1 AEDGIRDR
9 NVTGVQTCAL
19 PISFSFNFELLFI
32 LVSVFLAVDDCFL
45 SISGFSVSNAF
56 ISSSFFIVSG
66 VFSCLSFCISCS
78 FTSEW
83 SGCSLFS
90 IIVSAFDSN
99 CCDVI
104 SVPSSTD
111 FVSFESLLFSVLLS
125 ISAWM
130 GCCTVSLLLSFSN
143 ILLKFESLLV
153 FSLSTLGGIS
163 FTSCCSFCKVS
174 AWASSL
180 C

>member
-1 AEDGIRDR
+1 
-9 NVTGVQTCAL
+9 
-19 PISFSFNFELLFI
+19 
-32 LVSVFLAVDDCFL
+32 
-45 SISGFSVSNAF
+45 
-56 ISSSFFIVSG
+56 
-66 VFSCLSFCISCS
+66 
-78 FTSEW
+78 
-83 SGCSLFS
+83 
-90 IIVSAFDSN
+90 DSN

-111 FVSFESLLFSVLLS
+111 FVSFEALLFSVLLS

-163 FTSCCSFCKVS
+163 FTSCCYFCKVS
-174 AWASSL
+174 ACASSL
-180 C
+180 CLKINKIPKSTEAVPIVNLRIEYLLFLLAIFYQNILIVI

>member
-1 AEDGIRDR
+1 
-9 NVTGVQTCAL
+9 
-19 PISFSFNFELLFI
+19 FI
-32 LVSVFLAVDDCFL
+32 LVSVFSAVDDCFL
-45 SISGFSVSNAF
+45 SISGFLVSNSF

-78 FTSEW
+78 FTSEC

-90 IIVSAFDSN
+90 IILSLFDSN

-104 SVPSSTD
+104 SVSSLTV
-111 FVSFESLLFSVLLS
+111 FVLLLFSVLLS